1 MTSQVPASV
10 VIRHRRARADH
21 PPRRLVRAMQ
31 IGQEDLRFASWS
43 GVTLRYWQRLS
54 FRERILVLEVFGL

>member
-1 MTSQVPASV
+1 MTVASASA
-10 VIRHRRARADH
+10 VIRFRLARADH

-31 IGQEDLRFASWS
+31 IGQADLMFGSWS

-54 FRERILVLEVFGL
+54 FRERLRVLEVFGL